1 MAVDF
6 NPVLDISVEAVEDLS
21 SYQYQF
27 VKIGTDGKAALLD
40 TALDTPAGVLQNT
53 PVAGEAATI
62 RTLGISKMVA
72 NAALDEGTV
81 IKPEFV
87 SVSDCG
93 QAAAAVADKNL
104 ACGIVTDAS
113 GADGNICSVL
123 LAINSSLAG
132 PQVKKTVVTTVTTA
146 DAVTYTAAQLLG
158 GLIKRDPNGAVRSD
172 VFPLAA
178 DIIAAIPNAQ
188 IGDSFDCTIINDGNG
203 SSETITMTNGGT
215 GGCTLVGTMTIAQT
229 YLKTFKV
236 LVTSATAVSI
246 YAIGEA
252 VA

>member
-1 MAVDF
+1 MSFDF
-6 NPVLDISVEAVEDLS
+6 NPVLDIAVEAAEDLS

-27 VKIGTDGKAALLD
+27 VKIDTSGKAALLD
-40 TALDTPAGVLQNT
+40 TALDIPVGVLQNT
-53 PVAGEAATI
+53 PVAGEGATI

-72 NAALDEGTV
+72 NAALDEGTI

-93 QAAAAVADKNL
+93 QAAAAAGDKQL
-104 ACGIVTDAS
+104 ACGIVIDAS
-113 GADGNICSVL
+113 GADGNVCAVL
-123 LAINSSLAG
+123 LAIGAGIAG
-132 PQVKKTVVTTVTTA
+132 PLVQKAAVATVTTA
-146 DAVTYTAAQLLG
+146 DVVTYTPAQLLG

-188 IGDSFDCTIINDGNG
+188 IGDSFDVTIINDGNG

-246 YAIGEA
+246 YNIGEA

>member
-40 TALDTPAGVLQNT
+40 TALDIPAGVIQNT

-93 QAAAAVADKNL
+93 QASAAVADKHL

-113 GADGNICSVL
+113 GADGNMCSVL
-123 LAINSSLAG
+123 LALNSGIAG
-132 PQVKKTVVTTVTTA
+132 PQVKKTVVTTEATA
-146 DAVTYTAAQLLG
+146 DDVTYTAAELLG
-158 GLIKRDPNGAVRSD
+158 GLILRDCAGGARAD
-172 VFPLAA
+172 LFPTAA
-178 DIIAAIPNAQ
+178 TIIAAIPNCQ
-188 IGDSFDCTIINDGNG
+188 VGDSFDVVIRNTAD
-203 SSETITMTNGGT
+203 SSETITMTTNT
-215 GGCTLVGTMTIAQT
+215 GLTLSGTMTIAQSNS
-229 YLKTFKV
+229 KIFRV
-236 LVTSATAVSI
+236 LVTAATTVTIYSI
-246 YAIGEA
+246 GTL
-252 VA
+252 VH